1 MRLGILTGGGD
12 CPGLNAALR
21 AALRHGDGE
30 RGASF
35 VGFRYGWRGVVDG
48 LAEEL
53 TIEDVRGILPRGGT
67 ILGTSGTQPHRLPG
81 GVDRVREALEVHRLD
96 GFLVIGGEG
105 TLGEAAHLGDV
116 PVIGVPKTID
126 NDIRGTDV
134 SIGFQ
139 TASQIATDLIDR
151 LYSTAESHR
160 RVMVCE
166 VMGRHAGW
174 LGYTAG
180 VATGADVILLPEH
193 PFDVELISRRIRE
206 VVAIRRPFSI
216 VVVSEG
222 AAPIPGTMAAPTY
235 PLDENG
241 FPRLGGIGAHV
252 ASEIERRT
260 GFETRVTV
268 LGHVQRG
275 GSPVASDRVLATRL
289 ARAAVDEAL
298 AGRWGTL
305 VGNAGSEIVTSP
317 IAEVAAASR
326 TVPDELWR
334 IPEVLC
340 T

>member
-21 AALRHGDGE
+21 AAVRHGDTE
-30 RGASF
+30 RGGSF
-35 VGFRYGWRGVVDG
+35 VGFRYGWRGVMEG
-48 LAEEL
+48 LAEEF

-67 ILGTSGTQPHRLPG
+67 VLGTSGTQPHRVDG
-81 GVDRVREALEVHRLD
+81 GVDRVREALAVHRLD
-96 GFLVIGGEG
+96 GFVVIGGEG
-105 TLGEAAHLGDV
+105 TIGAASQMLDV

-126 NDIRGTDV
+126 NDIRGTDA

-139 TASQIATDLIDR
+139 TAAQIATDLIDR

-174 LGYTAG
+174 IGYTAG
-180 VATGADVILLPEH
+180 VATGADVIVLPEH
-193 PFDVELISRRIRE
+193 PFDPELISRRVRE
-206 VVAIRRPFSI
+206 VIAIRRPFSI

-222 AAPIPGTMAAPTY
+222 AVPIPGAMAMPDYA
-235 PLDENG
+235 LDENG
-241 FPRLGGIGAHV
+241 FPRLGGIGAV
-252 ASEIERRT
+252 LAGEIGRRT

-275 GSPVASDRVLATRL
+275 GSPVAFDRVLATRL
-289 ARAAVDEAL
+289 ARAAVDAAAE
-298 AGRWGTL
+298 GRWGTL
-305 VGNAGSEIVTSP
+305 VGTHAGEIELTP
-317 IAEVAAASR
+317 IEDVAAGSR
-326 TVPDELWR
+326 TVPETLWR